1 MEFSQE
7 WLNENIWWVGV
18 LALWELV
25 WKGVALWK
33 AAREESKPWF
43 VALLLI
49 SSSGLLPI
57 FYIFV
62 FSKEAKKKQQDR
74 A

>member
-25 WKGVALWK
+25 WKGIALWK

-49 SSSGLLPI
+49 NSSGLLPI

-62 FSKEAKKKQQDR
+62 FSKQAKKQ
-74 A
+74 

>member
-1 MEFSQE
+1 MELSQE

-25 WKGVALWK
+25 WKGIALWK

-49 SSSGLLPI
+49 NSSGLLPI

-62 FSKEAKKKQQDR
+62 FSKQAKKQ
-74 A
+74 